1 MLSLYKAFRQRII
14 KFGRYLMN
22 TRLIYRLLSI
32 PVILVFCVIFYRQ
45 MAKIPVEFTT
55 TSIERPLDQSEA
67 SRLYNAGVQQYRQ
80 GELKKALDTF
90 GRSLVIVRNGK
101 PQDKANILSS
111 IGQIYHSLGQD
122 AKAVSSYDQAI
133 AIFKQTGDKTNEGI
147 TLSKIGLSYQSLGQ
161 YAKALKLYQQA
172 LAIFKQVS
180 DKSPNSLAR
189 NGEGI
194 TLTYIGGLYKS
205 LGEYPK
211 ALRFLQQGL
220 AITKEVRN
228 RSGEGIALRIIGEVY
243 DDLQQYPKA
252 LSFLQPALKIAKLEG
267 DRFEE
272 ATALLSLG
280 VVYNNQKQ
288 ETKALNFYQQVLT
301 ISQKLGYRRIEGA
314 TLHEMGTVYEDLKQ
328 YPKALKLY
336 QQVLAITIE
345 QQHPPAEAV
354 TRTSLGRTL
363 LETGKAD
370 AAAKMLLSA
379 INIWES
385 LRPGLTDVYK
395 VSIFESQ
402 AETYREMQQALIAQ
416 GKINSALEIA
426 ERGRSKAFVELL
438 TSRLSPN
445 SKIPPTI
452 KPVTIDQIQLL
463 AKKQK
468 ATLVEYSI
476 ISNKLLYTWVIQ
488 PTGAVSFKQ
497 VNLTSTPLAQLVKS
511 SRQSLGLR
519 GRGLPT
525 NANID
530 AVPQISKLKQLH
542 KVLIDPIA
550 KLLPADP
557 NQPVIFIPQ
566 NELFLVP
573 FPALEDQNNKYLI
586 EKHTILT
593 TPAIQVLQLTSEK
606 RERLG
611 GETFASL
618 QGKDA
623 LVVGNPTMPSIITK
637 SGEKAK
643 QLPTL
648 PGAEVEAVEVAKLLK
663 TKAMTG
669 KDATKASIL
678 QQMNKARIIHLAT
691 HGLLD
696 DFKGLG
702 VPGAIALAPDN
713 TGQINDGLLTADEI
727 LNLNLN
733 AVLVILSA
741 CDTGEGRITGDGV
754 VGLSRSLISAGA
766 SSVIVS
772 LWAVSDDSTQ
782 FLMTKFYENLRQ
794 NPDQAVALRNAMLTT
809 MKQYSRPLDWAAFTL
824 VGEP

>member
-1 MLSLYKAFRQRII
+1 MDT
-14 KFGRYLMN
+14 G
-22 TRLIYRLLSI
+22 LIYRLLSI
-32 PVILVFCVIFYRQ
+32 PVTLLFSVTFDLQ
-45 MAKIPVEFTT
+45 MAKIPVEMPTGSAQIPPQDR
-55 TSIERPLDQSEA
+55 TSQA
-67 SRLYNAGVQQYRQ
+67 SQLYQVGVGQYRQ
-80 GELKKALDTF
+80 GELQKALETF
-90 GRSLVIVRNGK
+90 QRSLVLVANGK
-101 PQDKANILSS
+101 PQDKANILNY

-122 AKAVSSYDQAI
+122 TKAISFYQQAI
-133 AIFKQTGDKTNEGI
+133 AILKQTGDRTNEGI

-161 YAKALKLYQQA
+161 YSKALKFYSSG
-172 LAIFKQVS
+172 LAIFKQVG
-180 DKSPNSLAR
+180 DKSPDSLVR
-189 NGEGI
+189 TGEGI
-194 TLTYIGGLYKS
+194 TLTDIGGLYKS

-211 ALRFLQQGL
+211 ALRFLEQGL
-220 AITKEVRN
+220 AISREVRN
-228 RSGEGIALRIIGEVY
+228 RSGEGVALRNIGEVY
-243 DDLQQYPKA
+243 DDLEQYPKA
-252 LSFLQPALKIAKLEG
+252 ISFLEPALKIAKQ
-267 DRFEE
+267 DRDRSEE
-272 ATALLSLG
+272 AATLLSLG
-280 VVYNNQKQ
+280 RVYNNQGQ
-288 ETKALNFYQQVLT
+288 EVKALNSYQQVLT

-314 TLHEMGTVYEDLKQ
+314 TLHEMGTVYQNLKQ

-345 QQHPPAEAV
+345 QQHPPAEAL
-354 TRTSLGRTL
+354 TRTSLGSTL
-363 LETGKAD
+363 LQTGQAA
-370 AAAKMLLSA
+370 AAAKMLLTA

-402 AETYREMQQALIAQ
+402 AQTYRQMQQALIAQ
-416 GKINSALEIA
+416 GKNNYALEIA

-438 TSRLSPN
+438 TLRLSPN
-445 SKIPPTI
+445 SQNPPNI
-452 KPVTIDQIQLL
+452 KPLTIDQIKLI
-463 AKKQK
+463 AKKEK

-476 ISNKLLYTWVIQ
+476 VSDKLLYIWVVQ
-488 PTGAVSFKQ
+488 PTGIVSFKQ
-497 VNLTSTPLAQLVKS
+497 VNLTSTPLTELVRS
-511 SRQSLGLR
+511 SRNSLGLR
-519 GRGLPT
+519 GRGIPT
-525 NANID
+525 NASID
-530 AVPQISKLKQLH
+530 AAPQVSKLKQLH
-542 KVLIDPIA
+542 KLLIEPIA
-550 KLLPADP
+550 KLLPTDP
-557 NQPVIFIPQ
+557 NQRVIFIPQ

-573 FPALEDQNNKYLI
+573 FPALKDQNDKYLI

-593 TPAIQVLQLTSEK
+593 APAIQVLQLTREK

-611 GETFASL
+611 GGTFASL

-637 SGEKAK
+637 SGEKPQ
-643 QLPTL
+643 QLATL
-648 PGAEVEAVEVAKLLK
+648 PGAEAEAIEVAKLLK

-669 KDATKASIL
+669 KVATKASIL
-678 QQMNKARIIHLAT
+678 QQMKKARVIHLAT

-772 LWAVSDDSTQ
+772 LWAVSDDSTE
-782 FLMTKFYENLRQ
+782 FLMTRFYENLRQ

-824 VGEP
+824 IGEP

>member
-1 MLSLYKAFRQRII
+1 MDTGF
-14 KFGRYLMN
+14 
-22 TRLIYRLLSI
+22 IYRLLSI
-32 PVILVFCVIFYRQ
+32 PVTLLFSVTFDLQ
-45 MAKIPVEFTT
+45 MAKIPVEMPTA
-55 TSIERPLDQSEA
+55 SAQIPLQQQTEA
-67 SRLYNAGVQQYRQ
+67 SRLYKAGVEQYRQ
-80 GELKKALDTF
+80 GELKKALETF
-90 GRSLVIVRNGK
+90 GRSLVLVPNNK
-101 PQDKANILSS
+101 PQDKANILSY
-111 IGQIYHSLGQD
+111 IGQINHSLGQD
-122 AKAVSSYDQAI
+122 TKAVSFYQQAI
-133 AIFKQTGDKTNEGI
+133 AIFKQTGNQTNEGI

-161 YAKALKLYQQA
+161 YAKALKFYQQA
-172 LAIFKQVS
+172 IAIFKQVG
-180 DKSPNSLAR
+180 DKSPNHLERIS
-189 NGEGI
+189 EGT

-205 LGEYPK
+205 LAEYPK
-211 ALRFLQQGL
+211 ALRFLEQGL
-220 AITKEVRN
+220 TITKEVRN
-228 RSGEGIALRIIGEVY
+228 RSGEGVALRNIGEVY

-252 LSFLQPALKIAKLEG
+252 ISFLQPALEIAKLES

-280 VVYNNQKQ
+280 RVYNNQGQ
-288 ETKALNFYQQVLT
+288 QAKALKSYQQVLT

-314 TLHEMGTVYEDLKQ
+314 TLHEMAIVYQNLKQ

-345 QQHPPAEAV
+345 EQDPPAEAL
-354 TRTSLGRTL
+354 TRTSFGSTL
-363 LETGKAD
+363 LETNQAT
-370 AAAKMLLSA
+370 AAAKMLLTA

-395 VSIFESQ
+395 VSIFETQ
-402 AETYREMQQALIAQ
+402 AKTYRQLQQALIAQ

-426 ERGRSKAFVELL
+426 ERGRSQAFVELL

-445 SKIPPTI
+445 SKNPPTI
-452 KPVTIDQIQLL
+452 KPLTIDQIQLI
-463 AKKQK
+463 AKKEK

-476 ISNKLLYTWVIQ
+476 VSNKLLYIWVIQ
-488 PTGAVSFKQ
+488 PTGAVAFKQ
-497 VNLTSTPLAQLVKS
+497 VNLTSTPLIELVRS

-519 GRGLPT
+519 GRGVPT

-542 KVLIDPIA
+542 KVLIEPIA

-557 NQPVIFIPQ
+557 NQRVIFIPQ

-573 FPALEDQNNKYLI
+573 FPALKDQNDKYLI
-586 EKHTILT
+586 EKHSILT
-593 TPAIQVLQLTSEK
+593 APAIQVLQLTSQK

-611 GETFASL
+611 GGMFASL

-669 KDATKASIL
+669 KVATKASIL
-678 QQMNKARIIHLAT
+678 QQMKKARIIHLAT

-733 AVLVILSA
+733 AVLVVLSA

-772 LWAVSDDSTQ
+772 LWAVSDDSTE
-782 FLMTKFYENLRQ
+782 FLMTRFYENLRQ
-794 NPDQAVALRNAMLTT
+794 NPDQATALRNAMLTT

-824 VGEP
+824 IGEP

>member
-1 MLSLYKAFRQRII
+1 MAKTSVEMPTASAQIPLQDRTEALRLYKAGI
-14 KFGRYLMN
+14 
-22 TRLIYRLLSI
+22 
-32 PVILVFCVIFYRQ
+32 
-45 MAKIPVEFTT
+45 
-55 TSIERPLDQSEA
+55 
-67 SRLYNAGVQQYRQ
+67 QQYRQ
-80 GELKKALDTF
+80 GQLQKALETF
-90 GRSLVIVRNGK
+90 QRSLVLNRANGK
-101 PQDKANILSS
+101 PEDKANIVNY

-122 AKAVSSYDQAI
+122 TKAISFYQQAI
-133 AIFKQTGDKTNEGI
+133 AVLKQVGDQSQNRTNEGI
-147 TLSKIGLSYQSLGQ
+147 TLSNIGLSYQSLGQ
-161 YAKALKLYQQA
+161 YSKALKFYQQG
-172 LAIFKQVS
+172 LAILKQVGG
-180 DKSPNSLAR
+180 KSPDKLAR
-189 NGEGI
+189 NGEGT

-211 ALRFLQQGL
+211 ALRFLEQGL

-228 RSGEGIALRIIGEVY
+228 RSGEGVALRNIGEVY

-252 LSFLQPALKIAKLEG
+252 ISFLQPALKIAKLEG

-272 ATALLSLG
+272 ASTLLSLG
-280 VVYNNQKQ
+280 RVYNNQGK
-288 ETKALNFYQQVLT
+288 EVKALNSYQQVLT

-314 TLHEMGTVYEDLKQ
+314 TLHEMGTVYQNLKQ

-345 QQHPPAEAV
+345 QQHPPAEAL
-354 TRTSLGRTL
+354 TRTSLGSTL
-363 LETGKAD
+363 LEANQAA

-395 VSIFESQ
+395 VSIFDTQ
-402 AETYREMQQALIAQ
+402 AKTYRQLQQALIAQ

-426 ERGRSKAFVELL
+426 ERGRSQAFVELL
-438 TSRLSPN
+438 TSRLSQNPKN
-445 SKIPPTI
+445 PPTI
-452 KPVTIDQIQLL
+452 KPLTINQIQLL

-468 ATLVEYSI
+468 ATIVEYSI
-476 ISNKLLYTWVIQ
+476 ISNKLLYIWVVQ
-488 PTGAVSFKQ
+488 PTGVVSFKQ
-497 VNLTSTPLAQLVKS
+497 VNLISTPLTELVSS
-511 SRQSLGLR
+511 SRKSLGLR
-519 GRGLPT
+519 GRGIPT
-525 NANID
+525 NASVD
-530 AVPQISKLKQLH
+530 AVPQVSKLKQLH
-542 KVLIDPIA
+542 KLLIEPIA
-550 KLLPADP
+550 KLLPTDP
-557 NQPVIFIPQ
+557 NQRVIFIPQ

-573 FPALEDQNNKYLI
+573 FPALKDQNDKYLI

-593 TPAIQVLQLTSEK
+593 APAIQVLQLTSEK

-611 GETFASL
+611 GGTFASL

-637 SGEKAK
+637 SGEKPQ
-643 QLPTL
+643 QLATL

-669 KDATKASIL
+669 KVATKASIL

-733 AVLVILSA
+733 AVLVVLSA

-772 LWAVSDDSTQ
+772 LWSVSDDSTE
-782 FLMTKFYENLRQ
+782 FLMTRFYENLRQ

-824 VGEP
+824 IGEP

>member
-1 MLSLYKAFRQRII
+1 
-14 KFGRYLMN
+14 
-22 TRLIYRLLSI
+22 
-32 PVILVFCVIFYRQ
+32 
-45 MAKIPVEFTT
+45 MAKIPVEITT
-55 TSIERPLDQSEA
+55 TSIDRPLDQTEA
-67 SRLYNAGVQQYRQ
+67 SRLYKAGVQQYRQ

-90 GRSLVIVRNGK
+90 GRSLVIVTNNK
-101 PQDKANILSS
+101 PEDKANILSY
-111 IGQIYHSLGQD
+111 IGQTYHSLGQD
-122 AKAVSSYDQAI
+122 KKAVSSYEQAI

-147 TLSKIGLSYQSLGQ
+147 TLSNIGLSYHSLGQ
-161 YAKALKLYQQA
+161 YSKALKFYQQG
-172 LAIFKQVS
+172 LAILKQVG
-180 DKSPNSLAR
+180 DKSPDSLAR
-189 NGEGI
+189 NGEGT

-211 ALRFLQQGL
+211 ALRFLEQGL

-228 RSGEGIALRIIGEVY
+228 RSGEGIALRNIGEVY

-252 LSFLQPALKIAKLEG
+252 LSFLQPALKIAKQDR
-267 DRFEE
+267 DRFQE

-280 VVYNNQKQ
+280 VLYNNQKQ

-363 LETGKAD
+363 LKTGQAA
-370 AAAKMLLSA
+370 AAAKMLLTA

-452 KPVTIDQIQLL
+452 KPVTINQIQLI

-468 ATLVEYSI
+468 AALVEYSI
-476 ISNKLLYTWVIQ
+476 VSDKLLYIWVVQ

-497 VNLTSTPLAQLVKS
+497 VNLTSTSLTQLVTS

-519 GRGLPT
+519 GRGIPT

-550 KLLPADP
+550 KLLPTDP
-557 NQPVIFIPQ
+557 NQRVIFIPQ

-593 TPAIQVLQLTSEK
+593 APAIQVLQLTSEK

-611 GETFASL
+611 GGMFASL

-637 SGEKAK
+637 SGEKPQ
-643 QLPTL
+643 QLATL
-648 PGAEVEAVEVAKLLK
+648 PGAEAEAIKVAKLLK

-669 KDATKASIL
+669 KVATKASIV

-733 AVLVILSA
+733 AVLVVLSA

-772 LWAVSDDSTQ
+772 LWAVSDDSTE
-782 FLMTKFYENLRQ
+782 FLMTRFYENLGQ
-794 NPDQAVALRNAMLTT
+794 NPDQAIALRNAMLTT
-809 MKQYSRPLDWAAFTL
+809 KKQYSRPLDWAAFTL